1 MTEGRREEEP
11 AEVEDPDG
19 CGSECRNL
27 LHESDHRKEDAR
39 CPHEEMVIDIYGYC
53 RHL

>member
-19 CGSECRNL
+19 CGPECRNL

-39 CPHEEMVIDIYGYC
+39 CPHEGMVIDIYGYC